1 MGVQKKSDRTL
12 FTLLEKETKQKGKK
26 KMILN
31 QKETT
36 LLQDIK
42 SQEQLCVD
50 KYSAGAEKAND
61 PKLKQLFKSIGA
73 NEQQHLKTIN
83 QLLNGSVPDVSN
95 SSSGGQSAPESS
107 ASAISMNFNPS
118 SKSATATGT
127 DAFAQDQYLCS
138 DTLAT
143 EKHVSSVYNTGI
155 FEFRDKKVR
164 DVLNHIQTE
173 EQQHGKQIYDYMSQN
188 NMYH

>member
-1 MGVQKKSDRTL
+1 
-12 FTLLEKETKQKGKK
+12 
-26 KMILN
+26 MILN
-31 QKETT
+31 QKETS

-50 KYSAGAEKAND
+50 KYNAGAEKAND
-61 PKLKQLFKSIGA
+61 PKLKQLFKSIGS

-83 QLLNGSVPDVSN
+83 QILNGTVPDLSN
-95 SSSGGQSAPESS
+95 SSSSSQSAPDSS
-107 ASAISMNFNPS
+107 ASALNLNFNPS
-118 SKSATATGT
+118 SKTTNATGN
-127 DAFAQDQYLCS
+127 DAFVQDQYLCS

-155 FEFRDKKVR
+155 FEFRDEKIR

-173 EQQHGKQIYDYMSQN
+173 EQQHGKQIYDYMSQH